1 MFLSLTQPFDS
12 RDILDGRHSAG
23 AFCEKIQRL
32 TSKVFFNGRSSGWLR
47 AMKTEIWVVLDVPD
61 DFDEKIRIN
70 HVNHVKIYHAK
81 DFMSFLKFVNQN
93 NG

>member
-1 MFLSLTQPFDS
+1 
-12 RDILDGRHSAG
+12 
-23 AFCEKIQRL
+23 
-32 TSKVFFNGRSSGWLR
+32 
-47 AMKTEIWVVLDVPD
+47 MKAEIWVVLDVPD

-70 HVNHVKIYHAK
+70 HVNHVKIYHTK